1 LLSPAGSLAF
11 LFYPG
16 QEAAHSFSLPPHVA
30 EKLLGIQVGGLR
42 SEKRFQS
49 PTKIRA
55 APWAEAIAFGR
66 YPVVA
71 DRVQQIGGS
80 LSGVGRRA
88 GRGGLRVNATI
99 PSRTAKG
106 MMNAEDHYYNGVD
119 LFGEGKLEEA
129 VAEYARAIEMNPRLS
144 DALHGMA
151 QARYAMEQF
160 DAAIAA
166 AERILE
172 IDPDDVLAWTTISRA
187 YQKKGMVPEA
197 EAAGSKAKILGWKQ
211 MLKDQKTSGTS

>member
-1 LLSPAGSLAF
+1 M
-11 LFYPG
+11 
-16 QEAAHSFSLPPHVA
+16 
-30 EKLLGIQVGGLR
+30 
-42 SEKRFQS
+42 
-49 PTKIRA
+49 
-55 APWAEAIAFGR
+55 
-66 YPVVA
+66 
-71 DRVQQIGGS
+71 
-80 LSGVGRRA
+80 
-88 GRGGLRVNATI
+88 RVNATI
-99 PSRTAKG
+99 PSRTAYR

-129 VAEYARAIEMNPRLS
+129 VAEYARAIEMNPQFS

-160 DAAIAA
+160 DAAIEA

-211 MLKDQKTSGTS
+211 TLKDQKPG